1 MKMVTKDSLMLCDS
15 ITEEEAKGLPDIHYT
30 SNRKFDG
37 NRLIAVVKN
46 GQVALLN
53 RRGYNP
59 YKEFA
64 EVTEDLKQFPDCII
78 DGEVIDFSDTF
89 NILQR
94 RAGTRIPAKQNILRK
109 QIPVKFMV
117 FDILQL
123 NGQTL
128 TGLTLR
134 DRVVKLQQVFQDF
147 NNRFVPNETF
157 HQDYKES
164 FIEMAE
170 YDTIKSMLVKAH
182 AEDREGIIVKSWN
195 GIYEGRRSPA
205 WKKCK
210 FLLEK
215 DLKMTKYTTNPKGI
229 RVENEDG
236 IVVQIAG
243 NISNEA
249 KRILDTYNEITISIR
264 YLEQTETG
272 KYRFPAFKE
281 IVYTD
286 QIYS

>member
-1 MKMVTKDSLMLCDS
+1 MVDKDTLMLCDS
-15 ITEEEAKGLPDIHYT
+15 ITEEEAIGLPDIAYT
-30 SNRKFDG
+30 SNLKFDG
-37 NRLIAVVKN
+37 NRILAVVKN

-64 EVTEDLKQFPDCII
+64 EVVEDLKFMPDCIL

-89 NILQR
+89 NVLQR
-94 RAGTRIPAKQNILRK
+94 RAGTRNPIKQAMLRK
-109 QIPVKFMV
+109 EIPVKFMV

-128 TGLTLR
+128 TGLMLR
-134 DRVVKLQQVFQDF
+134 DRIPKLQNLFIDF
-147 NNRFVPNETF
+147 NKNFIDRKPFV
-157 HQDYKES
+157 
-164 FIEMAE
+164 EMAE
-170 YDTIKSMLVKAH
+170 YKPIKEMLEQAH
-182 AEDREGIIVKSWN
+182 KEDREGIIVKSLN
-195 GIYEGRRSPA
+195 GSYEGRRSKS
-205 WKKCK
+205 WLKCK

-215 DLKMTKYTTNPKGI
+215 DLKMTKYTINPKGI

-236 IVVQIAG
+236 IAVQIAG

-249 KRILDTYNEITISIR
+249 KKILDTYNEITISIR
-264 YLEQTETG
+264 YLEQTQTG
-272 KYRFPAFKE
+272 MYRFPSFKE